1 MKAKIP
7 GPIRTSIFDL
17 FNIGPGPSSSHTI
30 GPMRAGYDF
39 IGTIRT
45 LDSKIL
51 KNAENLTVNLFG
63 SLSATGRGHGTDKAI
78 LAGLLGKTPEE
89 CSHEFLNEIL
99 KTEGQ
104 RHLLD
109 LGPAKLAVTGKDIIF
124 DAVEHSCPYHNKLVI
139 TLSGPDGQIFQR
151 EYHSVG
157 GGFIQWEG
165 QPVPDFVDLP
175 YSYETMEQ
183 LKFILH
189 EQGIRLH
196 QLILENECALTG
208 GSEKDVMSGLDR
220 IIDTMEKSVERGL
233 KAEGVLPGSL
243 KLQRKARVLFKRAN
257 EVPEGTDRFLL
268 FLNAYA
274 FAASEEN
281 AAGHVVVTAPTSGAS
296 GVIPAVLHAMRHH
309 LKIKRESMREGLLA
323 AAAIGFLVK
332 HNASIAGADVG
343 CQGEVGTAS
352 AMAAAMLAYGTGS
365 RFWVTENAAETAL
378 EHHLGLTCDPVGGY
392 VQIPCIERNA
402 MGAVKAYN
410 AYLIAT
416 VEDPKHHVV
425 GLDSAIKAMN
435 DTGRD
440 MSCKYK
446 ETSMGG
452 LAASMT
458 EC

>member
-30 GPMRAGYDF
+30 GPMRAGYEF
-39 IGTIRT
+39 IRT
-45 LDSKIL
+45 ARDIDPKVL
-51 KNAENLTVNLFG
+51 KNAVGLSVNLFG
-63 SLSATGRGHGTDKAI
+63 SLSATGKGHGTDKAV
-78 LAGLLGKTPEE
+78 LAGLLGKTPEN
-89 CSHEFLNEIL
+89 CSHEFLENIL
-99 KTEGQ
+99 SVENQ
-104 RHLLD
+104 EHILD
-109 LGPAKLAVTGKDIIF
+109 LGCTKLSVAEKDIIF
-124 DAVEHSCPYHNKLVI
+124 DAIEHSCPYHNKLVI
-139 TLSGPDGQIFQR
+139 TLSGPEKTIFQR
-151 EYHSVG
+151 EYHSIG

-165 QPVPDFVDLP
+165 QPVPDFVQQP
-175 YSYETMEQ
+175 YLYETMEE

-189 EQGIRLH
+189 KKKIRLH
-196 QLILENECALTG
+196 QLILANECALTG
-208 GSEKDVMSGLDR
+208 KTEAQVMDRLDR
-220 IIDTMEKSVERGL
+220 IIDTMEQSVLRGL
-233 KAEGVLPGSL
+233 RAEGVLPGSL
-243 KLQRKARVLFKRAN
+243 KLQRKAQVLFNKAQQ
-257 EVPEGTDRFLL
+257 VPEDTDRFLL

-281 AAGHVVVTAPTSGAS
+281 AVGHVVVTAPTSGAS
-296 GVIPAVLHAMRHH
+296 GVIPSILHTMRHH
-309 LKIKRESMREGLLA
+309 LKIKRQTMREGLLA

-416 VEDPKHHVV
+416 VEDPHHHMVS
-425 GLDSAIKAMN
+425 LDAAIKAMN

-440 MSCKYK
+440 MHCKYK

-452 LAASMT
+452 LAASLT